1 MGVTDMRINPIIPIW
16 LMAILCVTMLFLK
29 RNSWKA
35 YVRQIIA
42 VVLIFCVNLRIMV
55 PSDNVTAT
63 TQELDTYVL
72 FVVDDTLSMLARDYD
87 GDTERLTAVKKD
99 CENIIEKMDGAKF
112 AVISFNNNANL
123 VAPYTDNSD
132 YAKSVI
138 DSLYPLE
145 SLYAKGSSLNVCK
158 DVMIDTLKRAHE
170 KGDGNVIVF
179 FVSDGEITSSDSR
192 LESFD
197 EAAKY
202 TDGGAVLGYG
212 TQNGGKMYVKSYYS
226 DEEEILQDTSSY
238 PYKDAVSKID
248 EDNLKQIASDV
259 GIKYINM
266 NDGQSKLD
274 DVVNDAVK
282 NSGGDSDSRQVRG
295 YADIYYIFVAAFAGL
310 MVYEFWSIRK
320 RNVKISEQ

>member
-1 MGVTDMRINPIIPIW
+1 MRIDPIIPIW
-16 LMAILCVTMLFLK
+16 VMAILCIAMLLFW
-29 RNSWKA
+29 RNNWKA
-35 YVRQIIA
+35 YARQIVA
-42 VVLIFCVNLRIMV
+42 VILIFCVNLRIMV

-87 GDTERLTAVKKD
+87 GDTERLTAVKND
-99 CENIIEKMDGAKF
+99 CEKIIDKMDGAKF

-138 DSLYPLE
+138 ESLYPLE
-145 SLYAKGSSLNVCK
+145 SLYAKGSSLNICK

-179 FVSDGEITSSDSR
+179 FISDGEITSSDSR
-192 LESFD
+192 LESFG
-197 EAAKY
+197 EASKY
-202 TDGGAVLGYG
+202 VDGGAVLGYG
-212 TQNGGKMYVKSYYS
+212 TEKGGRMYVKSYYN
-226 DEEEILQDTSSY
+226 DQEEVLQDTSSY

-248 EDNLKQIASDV
+248 EKNLKQIAGDIGV
-259 GIKYINM
+259 KYINM
-266 NDGQSKLD
+266 NDGQSRLE

-282 NSGGDSDSRQVRG
+282 NSGGDSASRQVSG
-295 YADIYYIFVAAFAGL
+295 YVDIYYIFVAAFAGL
-310 MVYEFWSIRK
+310 MIYEFWSVRK
-320 RNVKISEQ
+320 KNVKISEQ